1 MADIGELGAI
11 RQIRRVA
18 IRSHITFAWFGGGRF
33 MSKLRFVLITKFSQ
47 VSHYI
52 TNNI

>member
-1 MADIGELGAI
+1 MADIGELGA
-11 RQIRRVA
+11 IRRVA

-33 MSKLRFVLITKFSQ
+33 ISKLRFVLITKFSQ
-47 VSHYI
+47 DSHYI